1 MTQSPEHS
9 EASPTPAS
17 PVGDDVARTRSE
29 LIFAEVEGDVSA
41 LTLALT
47 DDDASVRS
55 LALGAL
61 GRIDELDEHQLTTAL
76 SDDHRDVRCRAV
88 ELAVTRRDIPLVPLL
103 ADDDDLVV
111 ETAAW
116 GLGEREDPDP
126 DVIEALVAIGISHDV
141 SICREAAIAALG
153 AIGDEAGLPAIL
165 HGLDDRAPVRRRAVL
180 ALAPF
185 DTPEVSEALERA
197 TQDRDRQVRQAAED
211 LL

>member
-1 MTQSPEHS
+1 MTQSPDHS
-9 EASPTPAS
+9 EASPTSTGP
-17 PVGDDVARTRSE
+17 GGGGVARTRSE

-41 LTLALT
+41 LVAALT
-47 DDDASVRS
+47 SDDASVRS

-61 GRIDELDEHQLTTAL
+61 DRIDELDDLRLTTAL
-76 SDDHRDVRCRAV
+76 SDHHRDVRCRAI
-88 ELAVTRRDIPLVPLL
+88 ELAVTRRAIPLVPLL
-103 ADDDDLVV
+103 EDHDDLVV

-116 GLGEREDPDP
+116 GLGEREDADP
-126 DVIEALVAIGISHDV
+126 NVIDALVAVGISHDV

-165 HGLDDRAPVRRRAVL
+165 RGLDDRAPVRRRAVL